1 MDQAGEFPGL
11 TARLG
16 SAHFATLSL
25 GLHPMVLQT
34 AFLKGVTESPFP
46 TPLGLKSS
54 QIAPSILLLNTCLK
68 FTLQASTSRAK
79 NKITVTDTVVCTEP
93 SEEFSN
99 LQILIQQ
106 VWGGAWDSA
115 FLRST

>member
-1 MDQAGEFPGL
+1 MDQAGAFPGL

-46 TPLGLKSS
+46 TP
-54 QIAPSILLLNTCLK
+54 
-68 FTLQASTSRAK
+68 
-79 NKITVTDTVVCTEP
+79 
-93 SEEFSN
+93 
-99 LQILIQQ
+99 
-106 VWGGAWDSA
+106 
-115 FLRST
+115 